1 MTTPNLSSTSHL
13 VLNTQLNT
21 SIKLDNPYEVMMN
34 CSAIRDYWLAKT
46 INKLLD
52 SNIKVLI
59 QTPRIIIVGENNDFN
74 PSWGKWMDKRF
85 TAPGWK
91 SMVDVQGAEAEDT
104 GSGPVG
110 WCEHCKQYGHAILE
124 CEDAEFDMND
134 GEYDNHDPYEYDK
147 VGNFL
152 W

>member
-59 QTPRIIIVGENNDFN
+59 QTPRIIIFGENYDFN
-74 PSWGKWMDKRF
+74 PSRRKWMDKRF
-85 TAPGWK
+85 TTPGWK
-91 SMVDVQGAEAEDT
+91 SMVDVQRTEAEDT
-104 GSGPVG
+104 ESKPVG
-110 WCEHCKQYGHAILE
+110 WCEHCE
-124 CEDAEFDMND
+124 
-134 GEYDNHDPYEYDK
+134 
-147 VGNFL
+147 
-152 W
+152 